1 MSRKQ
6 KFDGGTANELAQAAA
21 KEFFEKGFDGTSMR
35 SIADAAGC
43 EAGLIYYYYRTKDDL
58 FSAVL
63 ERFFDPYKADFEKL
77 TEEAK
82 TKPYRALYRFFA
94 YMKSATREFRE
105 KYSANMHRTVRWA
118 IREQTLTVIEPY
130 IERIIEILMTFGAKP
145 RLAPKPMAVFLSHG
159 VGSVILHEDADRVDE
174 ITDDMRKTVNL
185 LMGLDEETSRK
196 MFEQASPVS

>member
-1 MSRKQ
+1 MARKQ
-6 KFDGGTANELAQAAA
+6 KFDGGTANTLARVAA

-58 FSAVL
+58 FSTVL
-63 ERFFDPYKADFEKL
+63 ENFFDPYKEEFEKL
-77 TEEAK
+77 TQEAE

-94 YMKSATREFRE
+94 YMKKATREFRE

-130 IERIIEILMTFGAKP
+130 IQRIIEILITHGATP

-159 VGSVILHEDADRVDE
+159 VGSVILHEDAEWVDK
-174 ITDDMRKTVNL
+174 ITDDMRKTVNI
-185 LMGLDEETSRK
+185 LMGLDEETSRR
-196 MFEQASPVS
+196 MFEESAEE